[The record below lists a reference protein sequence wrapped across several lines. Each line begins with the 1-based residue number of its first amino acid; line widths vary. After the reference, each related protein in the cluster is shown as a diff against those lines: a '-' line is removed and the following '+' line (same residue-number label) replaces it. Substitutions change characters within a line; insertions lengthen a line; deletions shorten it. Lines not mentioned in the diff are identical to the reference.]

1 MAFATTL
8 SLPSREAP
16 AVPTSLFRPPP
27 FAPDAPT
34 VWYLGGSARVLWYTE
49 DLEAPQSARWSRREM
64 RSGLLSVGE
73 IPLFFVAW
81 DGHCPVGESWL
92 ERVEWEGAGVSGW
105 GEGG

>member
-1 MAFATTL
+1 MRPLRYPPHYFTHP
-8 SLPSREAP
+8 PSPRMSPQCGIWAG
-16 AVPTSLFRPPP
+16 VS
-27 FAPDAPT
+27 
-34 VWYLGGSARVLWYTE
+34 VLWYTE

-64 RSGLLSVGE
+64 RSGLLFVEE
-73 IPLFFVAW
+73 IPLFFVAR